1 MIKIRII
8 VVDRT
13 RSSFI
18 REGEIFY
25 LKRLRRYA
33 NVEWI
38 EVKPAPMTKGRP
50 PQELLNIEAQTI
62 ARKLLPQETLVVLDR
77 SGQPC
82 SSKGLATRI
91 ENWAFPHARLA
102 FVIGSPMGVSKEILN
117 NAHSV
122 LSLSKLT
129 LTHEMSRLI
138 LLEQL
143 YRAFTIIKGEKYHK

>member
-13 RSSFI
+13 RSSFL

-62 ARKLLPQETLVVLDR
+62 AKKLLPQETLVVLDR
-77 SGQPC
+77 SGQAF

-91 ENWAFPHARLA
+91 ENWASPHARLA

-117 NAHSV
+117 KAHAV